1 MLYSFERVNRQVDRE
16 VFWNLKET
24 LYSSDIC
31 LYWTIHMLSCQIMC
45 PECLL
50 LFIFWC
56 VRFLYLTACCLGTA
70 CYSCNCVQL
79 CPSAPSP
86 APRRRRRSSR
96 PSSPERGRGS
106 PWPAPPS
113 AWGSGRRP
121 CRSSWLRLGAR
132 RLSQQMEHRRVLRRR
147 RSRVPAFCPGR
158 VWRPS
163 PAS

>member
-1 MLYSFERVNRQVDRE
+1 MVQLLKVCAFTAVDMGWIPVQVKILHAVWPTCVQNLSNRQVDRE

-79 CPSAPSP
+79 CPLMDCSMPGFPIHHQLPELTQTHVHPVGDAIQPSYPLSSPSP
-86 APRRRRRSSR
+86 PTFS
-96 PSSPERGRGS
+96 
-106 PWPAPPS
+106 
-113 AWGSGRRP
+113 
-121 CRSSWLRLGAR
+121 
-132 RLSQQMEHRRVLRRR
+132 LSQHQDL
-147 RSRVPAFCPGR
+147 FQ
-158 VWRPS
+158 
-163 PAS
+163 